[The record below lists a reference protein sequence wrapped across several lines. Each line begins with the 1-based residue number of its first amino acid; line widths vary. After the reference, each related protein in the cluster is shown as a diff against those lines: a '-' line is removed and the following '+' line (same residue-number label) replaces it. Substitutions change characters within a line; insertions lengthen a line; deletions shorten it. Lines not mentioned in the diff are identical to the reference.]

1 MTSTLPFPFKFEQ
14 MECPERDYPMYKAH
28 YEAAMKSTQALAD
41 AAYREHPQAEYSPNG
56 ALSFS
61 AFYNDDMYAPVVA
74 TRAANARFRTPAVPP
89 EDAPAHIIAYHN
101 DVINLIPHVVAALKE
116 SLPADIKELMRLNPG
131 QYQTPAAI
139 MARLQALYD
148 NQQTSQPATAAAL
161 KALEKPLPDN
171 ESFLVTAENHHII
184 ITQQL
189 PPALRAKYEVPSKK
203 ISSFY
208 ARLHPD
214 DASKLQEY
222 LEQSFPNRDTRTWAN
237 ATTGN
242 MLIYFNN
249 IRNDRL
255 ARQAQQQP
263 SALAATVN
271 PPAALTDAFD
281 AQRPTRNN
289 QKRK

>member
-1 MTSTLPFPFKFEQ
+1 MPNTKFHQ
-14 MECPERDYPMYKAH
+14 
-28 YEAAMKSTQALAD
+28 
-41 AAYREHPQAEYSPNG
+41 
-56 ALSFS
+56 
-61 AFYNDDMYAPVVA
+61 
-74 TRAANARFRTPAVPP
+74 
-89 EDAPAHIIAYHN
+89 
-101 DVINLIPHVVAALKE
+101 
-116 SLPADIKELMRLNPG
+116 
-131 QYQTPAAI
+131 
-139 MARLQALYD
+139 
-148 NQQTSQPATAAAL
+148 
-161 KALEKPLPDN
+161 
-171 ESFLVTAENHHII
+171 
-184 ITQQL
+184 
-189 PPALRAKYEVPSKK
+189 KK

-255 ARQAQQQP
+255 ARQAQQQA